1 MATKLGIELPP
12 DLLEAARITQ
22 AANRNKL
29 SIRDQQNRVGKKIA
43 KAVEI
48 IKEDVIDPR
57 KGGVPDYVPPEL
69 VLPKAGGIP
78 FGWVIFESN
87 RHEVDNLIH
96 GSDWTHLKEFEYRL
110 SSTNRTK
117 YFDDALIEIT
127 KETNFTGSGS
137 APNPNVIDLSGTDI
151 VNQSAQPLHFDI
163 NKDSVYAL
171 NLLLTKSIQGRMH
184 SYDNNSNGI
193 VINAEIES
201 SGYLMNVFLFA
212 TVPTGKDVY
221 LYVTCKAS
229 GESTLNEQ
237 FTYQYYY
244 SPTIYSGFLSRNSIT
259 VNEYIYDLSKIKL
272 ASGRNLSPSEKNL
285 DLIAITPSD
294 NALKSIQTIDLE
306 GLPSSLRGVV
316 TLVYKIPPQTQNE
329 ISIEL
334 GFGLSRMVAD
344 ADSPE
349 NIIAAEIFTKT
360 VQATAI
366 FNENLLFTFSTK
378 NYANI

>member
-1 MATKLGIELPP
+1 
-12 DLLEAARITQ
+12 
-22 AANRNKL
+22 
-29 SIRDQQNRVGKKIA
+29 
-43 KAVEI
+43 
-48 IKEDVIDPR
+48 
-57 KGGVPDYVPPEL
+57 
-69 VLPKAGGIP
+69 
-78 FGWVIFESN
+78 
-87 RHEVDNLIH
+87 
-96 GSDWTHLKEFEYRL
+96 
-110 SSTNRTK
+110 
-117 YFDDALIEIT
+117 
-127 KETNFTGSGS
+127 
-137 APNPNVIDLSGTDI
+137 
-151 VNQSAQPLHFDI
+151 
-163 NKDSVYAL
+163 
-171 NLLLTKSIQGRMH
+171 
-184 SYDNNSNGI
+184 
-193 VINAEIES
+193 
-201 SGYLMNVFLFA
+201 MNVFLFA

-378 NYANI
+378 NYANV